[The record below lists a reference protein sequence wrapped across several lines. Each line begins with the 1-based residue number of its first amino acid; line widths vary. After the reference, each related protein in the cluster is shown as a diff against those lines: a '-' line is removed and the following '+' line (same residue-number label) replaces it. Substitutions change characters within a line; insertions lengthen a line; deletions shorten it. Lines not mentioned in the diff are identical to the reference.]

1 MPLWCR
7 PGNADEDEKAMAA
20 SSLAQRRTGLSVV
33 PVPEPDL
40 TPREL
45 IARAAALKPLLRAQQ
60 AENDERGT
68 YSPELHEAF
77 VKAGLY
83 RTVQPRMF
91 GGYEF
96 DIPTF
101 YRAMLEIAH
110 GHPSAG
116 WCLTLCAS
124 HPFLIASHWSERAQR
139 ELFGPDGHFAAPHR
153 VPPMGTLTPVEG
165 GYRLTGKWDYCSGIP
180 YSTHLVCGA
189 LLPVAGAAPQAF
201 CAAVPRDKLNIL
213 DDWGGDRTLGMR
225 ASGSNSVEI
234 KDVFVPAH
242 HVAPLQAMFTRPEDM
257 RDGTPGARLHG
268 NPMYLGRVSGP
279 YHISLVTTVV
289 GAAKAS
295 LDEFEDIIRSKKT
308 TFPPVVPRAEHEDYQ
323 RSLGQATV
331 LTDAAENLMIRGAE
345 VYMEMCERWAAD
357 GTLITVE
364 ENLRLWAMMQQA
376 GRMACDA
383 VELLFK
389 TAGTS
394 VTRKGSRMER
404 YFRDAQMYRV
414 HPSAL
419 YENFWAPIGRAHL
432 GLPIRHFHF

>member
-1 MPLWCR
+1 MR
-7 PGNADEDEKAMAA
+7 ERQMTVAFTNKRAV
-20 SSLAQRRTGLSVV
+20 RTVV

-40 TPREL
+40 TPQEL
-45 IARAAALKPLLRAQQ
+45 IARATALKPLLRQQQ
-60 AENDERGT
+60 AENDERGS
-68 YSPELHEAF
+68 YSPELHQAF
-77 VKAGLY
+77 LKAGLY

-101 YRAMLEIAH
+101 YRAMLEISH

-139 ELFGPDGHFAAPHR
+139 ELFGADGHFAAPHR
-153 VPPMGTLTPVEG
+153 VPPSGVLMPVDG
-165 GYRLTGKWDYCSGIP
+165 GYRLSGLWDFCSGIP

-189 LLPVAGAAPQAF
+189 RLPVANGPPEIF
-201 CAAVPRDKLNIL
+201 CVAVPRDKLRIL
-213 DDWGGDRTLGMR
+213 DDWGGDQTLGMR

-234 KDVFVPAH
+234 KDVFVPVH
-242 HVAPLQAMFTRPEDM
+242 HAVPMQAMFTRPEDM
-257 RDGTPGARLHG
+257 RDGTPGTRLHG

-279 YHISLVTTVV
+279 YHISLVTTVI
-289 GAAKAS
+289 GAAKAA
-295 LDEFEDIIRSKKT
+295 LDEYEDIIRTKKT
-308 TFPPVVPRAEHEDYQ
+308 TFPPFVPRAEHEDFQ
-323 RSLGQATV
+323 RALGQATV
-331 LTDAAENLMIRGAE
+331 LADAAENLMIRGCE
-345 VYMEMCERWAAD
+345 VYMEMCQRWAAD
-357 GTLITVE
+357 GTPITVE
-364 ENLRLWAMMQQA
+364 QNLRLWAMMQQA

-389 TAGTS
+389 NAGTS

-414 HPSAL
+414 HPSSL
-419 YENFWAPIGRAHL
+419 FENFWAPVGRAHL
-432 GLPIRHFHF
+432 GLPIRHFNF

>member
-1 MPLWCR
+1 L
-7 PGNADEDEKAMAA
+7 DEDEQAMAA
-20 SSLAQRRTGLSVV
+20 SSLAQRRASPSVV

-60 AENDERGT
+60 AENDERGA

-77 VKAGLY
+77 AKAGLY

-153 VPPMGTLTPVEG
+153 VPPMGRLTPVEG
-165 GYRLTGKWDYCSGIP
+165 GYRLTGKWDFCSGIP

-189 LLPVAGAAPQAF
+189 LLPVADGPPEAF

-213 DDWGGDRTLGMR
+213 
-225 ASGSNSVEI
+225 
-234 KDVFVPAH
+234 
-242 HVAPLQAMFTRPEDM
+242 
-257 RDGTPGARLHG
+257 
-268 NPMYLGRVSGP
+268 
-279 YHISLVTTVV
+279 TTW
-289 GAAKAS
+289 AATK
-295 LDEFEDIIRSKKT
+295 
-308 TFPPVVPRAEHEDYQ
+308 
-323 RSLGQATV
+323 
-331 LTDAAENLMIRGAE
+331 
-345 VYMEMCERWAAD
+345 RWAC
-357 GTLITVE
+357 
-364 ENLRLWAMMQQA
+364 
-376 GRMACDA
+376 GRAA
-383 VELLFK
+383 R
-389 TAGTS
+389 TAS
-394 VTRKGSRMER
+394 KSRM
-404 YFRDAQMYRV
+404 
-414 HPSAL
+414 SSC
-419 YENFWAPIGRAHL
+419 
-432 GLPIRHFHF
+432 LPITSRRCKQCLRGRKICATERRARGFTAIQTKQR

>member
-1 MPLWCR
+1 MSV
-7 PGNADEDEKAMAA
+7 A
-20 SSLAQRRTGLSVV
+20 LAERRAVQSVV

-45 IARAAALKPLLRAQQ
+45 IARATALKPLLRAQQ
-60 AENDERGT
+60 AENDARGS
-68 YSPELHEAF
+68 YSPELHQAF
-77 VKAGLY
+77 LKAGLY
-83 RTVQPRMF
+83 RTMQPRMF

-96 DIPTF
+96 DVTTF
-101 YRAMLEIAH
+101 YRAMLEVAH

-124 HPFLIASHWSERAQR
+124 HPFLIASHWSEQAQR

-153 VPPMGTLTPVEG
+153 VPPNGVLTPVEG
-165 GYRLTGKWDYCSGIP
+165 GYRLTGLWDYCSGIP
-180 YSTHLVCGA
+180 YATHLVCGA
-189 LLPVAGAAPQAF
+189 RLPTAEGPPEVF
-201 CAAVPRDKLNIL
+201 CVAVPRSKLRIL
-213 DDWGGDRTLGMR
+213 DDWGGDQTFGLR

-234 KDVFVPAH
+234 KDAFIPKH
-242 HVAPLQAMFTRPEDM
+242 HAVPLQGGLFARPEDM
-257 RDGTPGARLHG
+257 RDGTPGTRLHG

-279 YHISLVTTVV
+279 YHISLVTVVV

-295 LDEFEDIIRSKKT
+295 LDEYEDIIRSKKT
-308 TFPPVVPRAEHEDYQ
+308 TFPPIIPRMEHEDFQ
-323 RSLGQATV
+323 RALGQATV
-331 LTDAAENLMIRGAE
+331 LTDAAENLMIRGCE
-345 VYMEMCERWAAD
+345 VYMEMCQRWAAD

-364 ENLRLWAMMQQA
+364 QNLRLWAMMQQA

-389 TAGTS
+389 YAGTS

-414 HPSAL
+414 HPSAVF
-419 YENFWAPIGRAHL
+419 ENFWAPVGRAHL
-432 GLPIRHFHF
+432 GLPIRHFNF

>member
-1 MPLWCR
+1 MTV
-7 PGNADEDEKAMAA
+7 A
-20 SSLAQRRTGLSVV
+20 LAERRTVPTVV

-40 TPREL
+40 TPTEL

-60 AENDERGT
+60 AENDERGA
-68 YSPELHEAF
+68 YSQELHQAF
-77 VKAGLY
+77 LKAGLY

-101 YRAMLEIAH
+101 YRAMLEISH
-110 GHPSAG
+110 GHPAAG

-124 HPFLIASHWSERAQR
+124 HPFLIASHWPEQAQR
-139 ELFGPDGHFAAPHR
+139 ELFGADGHFAAPHR
-153 VPPMGTLTPVEG
+153 VPPSGVLTPVEG
-165 GYRLTGKWDYCSGIP
+165 GYRLSGLWDFCSGIP

-189 LLPVAGAAPQAF
+189 RLPVADGPPEVF
-201 CAAVPRDKLNIL
+201 CVVVPRDKLRIL
-213 DDWGGDRTLGMR
+213 DDWGGDQTLGMR
-225 ASGSNSVEI
+225 ASGSNSVEVE
-234 KDVFVPAH
+234 DVFVPAH
-242 HVAPLQAMFTRPEDM
+242 HAVPLQGMFTRPEDM
-257 RDGTPGARLHG
+257 LHGTPGTRLHR

-279 YHISLVTTVV
+279 YHMSLATTVI
-289 GAAKAS
+289 GAAKAA
-295 LDEFEDIIRSKKT
+295 LDEYEDIVRAKKT
-308 TFPPVVPRAEHEDYQ
+308 TFPPIIPRMEHEDFQ
-323 RSLGQATV
+323 RALGRALV

-345 VYMEMCERWAAD
+345 VYMEMCQRWAAD

-364 ENLRLWAMMQQA
+364 QNLRLWAMMQQA

-389 TAGTS
+389 NAGTS

-404 YFRDAQMYRV
+404 YFRDAQMYRA

-419 YENFWAPIGRAHL
+419 FENFWAPVGRAHL
-432 GLPIRHFHF
+432 GLPIRHFNF

>member
-1 MPLWCR
+1 MTAALAKR
-7 PGNADEDEKAMAA
+7 RADKTI
-20 SSLAQRRTGLSVV
+20 L

-40 TPREL
+40 TPEEL
-45 IARAAALKPLLRAQQ
+45 IARARALKPLLRRQQ
-60 AENDERGT
+60 AENDERGA

-77 VKAGLY
+77 IKAGLY

-101 YRAMLEIAH
+101 YKAMLEIAH

-116 WCLTLCAS
+116 WCLALCAS
-124 HPFLIASHWSERAQR
+124 HPFLIASHWPEQAQR
-139 ELFGPDGHFAAPHR
+139 DLFGPDGHFAAPHR
-153 VPPMGTLTPVEG
+153 VPPTGTLTPVDG
-165 GYRLTGKWDYCSGIP
+165 GYRLSGLWDFCSGIP
-180 YSTHLVCGA
+180 YATHFVGGA
-189 LLPVAGAAPQAF
+189 LLPAEGAPPQVF
-201 CAAVPRDKLNIL
+201 CVVVPRAKLRIL
-213 DDWGGDRTLGMR
+213 DDWGGDQTLGMR

-242 HVAPLQAMFTRPEDM
+242 HVVPIQGMFTRPEDM
-257 RDGTPGARLHG
+257 REGTPGTRLHG

-295 LDEFEDIIRSKKT
+295 LDEYEEIIRVKNT
-308 TFPPVVPRAEHEDYQ
+308 TFPPIIPRMEHEDFQ
-323 RSLGQATV
+323 RAFGQAMV

-345 VYMEMCERWAAD
+345 VYMEMCQRWAAD

-364 ENLRLWAMMQQA
+364 QNLRLWAMMQQA

-389 TAGTS
+389 NAGTS

-404 YFRDAQMYRV
+404 YFRDVQMYRV
-414 HPSAL
+414 HPSSL
-419 YENFWAPIGRAHL
+419 FENFWAPVGRAHL
-432 GLPIRHFHF
+432 GLPIRHFNF